1 MYIIFEIPL
10 KKLIKYVINSREKNN
25 KEFLSIIENNWE
37 QNFMDNITASLT
49 DIIDDEEEEDEEK

>member
-1 MYIIFEIPL
+1 MYIIFELPL
-10 KKLIKYVINSREKNN
+10 KKLIKYVINSKEKNN

>member
-1 MYIIFEIPL
+1 MYIIFELPL